1 MQILPGAATS
11 YSPVT
16 LRRSTQ
22 GQGGAAQAGG
32 TEVAAAQAEAAP
44 PGTPAAERNLSQEAR
59 DQIQELQKTDMQ
71 VRQHEQAHKT
81 AGGPYAGNI
90 RLEYTTGPDG
100 RRYATAGEV
109 PIDVS
114 PVRGDPEATITK
126 MEVVKRAALAPAEPS
141 PQDRAVAS
149 QADATKAQAQSEL
162 RSNNNTEDESR
173 QAGREGRQGEAVSLS
188 AQAKQAQAAYGGSS
202 APAATIF
209 SLIA

>member
-1 MQILPGAATS
+1 MQILPGAATA
-11 YSPVT
+11 YSSAT

-22 GQGGAAQAGG
+22 GQAGAAQAGG
-32 TEVAAAQAEAAP
+32 VEEAGAQAEAAP

-81 AGGPYAGNI
+81 AGGPYAGGI
-90 RLEYTTGPDG
+90 QLEYTTGPDG

-126 MEVVKRAALAPAEPS
+126 MDVVKRAALAPAEPS

-162 RSNNNTEDESR
+162 RSNNRTEDESR
-173 QAGREGRQGEAVSLS
+173 QASGEGRQGEAVSLS
-188 AQAKQAQAAYGGSS
+188 AQAKKAQAAYGGNG